1 MVILWASV
9 GFCTTYVDNLTTIP
23 HLVFQ
28 YTQNGRGLQGEIS
41 LSRQWFRGGFSSIFL
56 RAEAE

>member
-23 HLVFQ
+23 HHVFQ

-41 LSRQWFRGGFSSIFL
+41 LSRQGFHDGFSSIFL
-56 RAEAE
+56 RAETE